1 MQGQFFN
8 PDDEEMA
15 DTPSPEPLRKGY
27 QPQPAA
33 ATGIAI
39 KRDPAIGCSLLLI
52 ASLFWPIR

>member
-1 MQGQFFN
+1 
-8 PDDEEMA
+8 
-15 DTPSPEPLRKGY
+15 LRKGY